1 LFAAL
6 PRIAAPRLASM
17 PRRGI
22 AAQLQYFC
30 EPLFDFFAAD
40 PALSR
45 ALFKGMM
52 FYADPVAK
60 ARRDAHVADF
70 LRVLVG
76 LFEDA
81 KLRGEL
87 APRADP
93 RICAHNVFAIYV
105 DAITAF
111 VTADEPDR
119 AALGTSF
126 QERIGLLLRGS
137 LARSLARTTPVGV
150 TTSHGRSAAAGM
162 VGAVGSQ
169 KRREPRSCQ
178 GLRENAGTDR
188 WRGLREFVRRGR
200 SPFARSR
207 HYGQ

>member
-1 LFAAL
+1 MIKDAAL
-6 PRIAAPRLASM
+6 ALFQRHGYDGTTTKEIAQAAGVAEGTIFHVAPTKEGLLVVVLEDKLREIAAPRIAAM

-40 PALSR
+40 PALAR

-76 LFEDA
+76 LFEGA
-81 KLRGEL
+81 RARGEL

-105 DAITAF
+105 DAVTAF
-111 VTADEPDR
+111 VTADAPDR
-119 AALGTSF
+119 AALGASF
-126 QERIGLLLRGS
+126 QERIGALLRGS
-137 LARSLARTTPVGV
+137 LERAR
-150 TTSHGRSAAAGM
+150 RS
-162 VGAVGSQ
+162 
-169 KRREPRSCQ
+169 
-178 GLRENAGTDR
+178 
-188 WRGLREFVRRGR
+188 
-200 SPFARSR
+200 
-207 HYGQ
+207 